1 MPVFFYMQLYEYES
15 GILYRLFD
23 IASTKIGT
31 IPIIKPGKT
40 SKIMAA
46 TFGLRAIV
54 DSAHIFF
61 VLVTVISFADE
72 TLIEDSG
79 FILYMP
85 VSDLTFIV
93 FAELLYMVVW

>member
-1 MPVFFYMQLYEYES
+1 MPVFFYIQLYEYES

-31 IPIIKPGKT
+31 IPIINPGKT
-40 SKIMAA
+40 SKIIAA
-46 TFGLRAIV
+46 VFGVRATV

-61 VLVTVISFADE
+61 VLVIVISFAEE
-72 TLIEDSG
+72 TVIDDSG
-79 FILYMP
+79 LILYTP

-93 FAELLYMVVW
+93 FSELLYTVVW